1 MSSAAKVGAVLALV
15 AGLLL
20 AKACAKAP
28 QLGDPLKGLT
38 PEQRSQFDRGRA
50 EFERVFTPETG
61 LGPLFNAEACA
72 QCHESP
78 VSGGP
83 GDEIEIH
90 VSRFLPEGPA
100 CDPLVDKGGPVIQQ
114 VVTPALKAALGI
126 DSEPI
131 PPEATATAQRTT
143 PDVFGFGLL
152 DAVPEATILALA
164 DPEDRNGDGI
174 SGRPN
179 RFFDGRLGRFGRK
192 ALVPTLREF
201 NDGAFVIEQG
211 ITNPAVPSE
220 ETIGGQPIPAGVD
233 PVPEPEITQEA
244 IDLTDAF
251 VRFLAPPAPQKL
263 TQAGKRGGKI
273 FSDIGCASCHVPTL
287 KTGDHPVKALRYKEV
302 AAYTD
307 LLLHDMGPELA
318 DICFGLATP
327 AEFRTEPL
335 MGLRLSE
342 QVEGGEPRFLHD
354 GRARTIEEAIR
365 LHGGEAAASRDRFQ
379 ALSEAARQALLE
391 FLRSL

>member
-1 MSSAAKVGAVLALV
+1 MTRATKVSALFAVCV
-15 AGLLL
+15 GLLL
-20 AKACAKAP
+20 VKACAKAP
-28 QLGDPLKGLT
+28 KLGDPLGGLT
-38 PEQRSQFDRGRA
+38 REQRSQFDRGRA
-50 EFERVFTPETG
+50 EFVRVFTPETG
-61 LGPLFNAEACA
+61 LGPLFNSDSCAE
-72 QCHESP
+72 CHESP

-90 VSRFLPEGPA
+90 VSKFLPEGPA
-100 CDPLVDKGGPVIQQ
+100 CDPLIEKGGPIIQQ
-114 VVTPALKAALGI
+114 AVTPALKAALGI

-131 PPEATATAQRTT
+131 PPEAATARRTT

-152 DAVPEATILALA
+152 DAVPDAAILALA

-192 ALVPTLREF
+192 AIVPTLREF
-201 NDGAFVIEQG
+201 NNGAFVIEQG
-211 ITNPAVPSE
+211 ITNPAVPTE

-251 VRFLAPPAPQKL
+251 VRFLAPPPPLKL
-263 TQAGKRGGKI
+263 TDAAKQGRKT
-273 FSDIGCASCHVPTL
+273 FSEIGCASCHVPKL
-287 KTGDHPVKALRYKEV
+287 KTGNHPVKALRNKEV

-318 DICFGLATP
+318 DICLGLATP
-327 AEFRTEPL
+327 SEFRTEPL

-342 QVEGGEPRFLHD
+342 QVEGGQARFLHD
-354 GRARTIEEAIR
+354 GRARSIDEAIR
-365 LHGGEAAASRDRFQ
+365 LHGGEAAASRDRFNG
-379 ALSEAARQALLE
+379 LPEATRNALLE